1 MGEIMKKGRLLPLLT
16 LILAA
21 AAGAAHAGDGP
32 SPQFVADTIWVII
45 AAGLVF
51 FMNTGFAMVESGL
64 CRSKNAVN
72 ILAKNVIVFGLAA
85 MAYYAVGFGLMFG
98 NGGALIGLKGWFMAG
113 ADNSPAVGD
122 AYVGVFSALNWTGI
136 PLEAKFLFQMCFAAT
151 AATIVS
157 GTVAERIKLWS
168 FIVFAILL
176 TAVVYP
182 VTGHWIWGGGF
193 LANMGFTDFAGS
205 TAVHSVGGWAALTG
219 AIVLGPRLGKYA
231 KNGQVAPIPG
241 HNLGFATLGMFIL
254 WLGWFGFNGGSTMAA
269 DPTAVA
275 HIVLTTNMA
284 AVAGLLASTIVSQ
297 LVSGKP
303 DLSMALNGAL
313 AGLVAVTAGCDVVSV
328 PGSLAIGAAGGVLA
342 FYGVGFFDKLKI
354 DDPVG
359 ALSVHLLN
367 GIWGTLAVG
376 LFSTSEGL
384 FYGQGIAKTVS
395 QLIGIGAVGLYS
407 VAATFAIWHLIKIVM
422 GVRVSEQEELEG
434 LDVGEHGMSAYPD
447 FVSEAL

>member
-1 MGEIMKKGRLLPLLT
+1 MKKGRLFLLSFFFA
-16 LILAA
+16 IF
-21 AAGAAHAGDGP
+21 AGNAIAGDAP
-32 SPQFVADTIWVII
+32 SPQFVADTMWVII
-45 AAGLVF
+45 ASGLVF

-85 MAYYAVGFGLMFG
+85 MAYWAVGFAFMFG
-98 NGGALIGLKGWFMAG
+98 NGGALLGLKGWFLMG
-113 ADNSPAVGD
+113 ADNSPALGD
-122 AYVGVFSALNWTGI
+122 AYMGVFSALNWTGI

-182 VTGHWIWGGGF
+182 VTGHWIWGGGW
-193 LANMGFTDFAGS
+193 LADLGFTDFAGS

-219 AIVLGPRLGKYA
+219 AIVLGPRLGKYGKRGEVMA
-231 KNGQVAPIPG
+231 IPG
-241 HNLGFATLGMFIL
+241 HNMGYATLGLFIL

-284 AVAGLLASTIVSQ
+284 AVAGLLSSTIVSQ
-297 LVSGKP
+297 FAIGKP
-303 DLSMALNGAL
+303 DLSMAINGAL

-328 PGSLAIGAAGGVLA
+328 PGSLAIGAIGGVLA
-342 FYGVGFFDKLKI
+342 FYGVIFFDKLKI

-367 GIWGTLAVG
+367 GIWATLAVG

-384 FYGQGIAKTVS
+384 FYGYGAGKTIS
-395 QLIGIGAVGLYS
+395 QLIGIGAVGLYAT
-407 VAATFAIWHLIKIVM
+407 VATFALWWAIKLVM
-422 GVRVSEQEELEG
+422 GVRVSEHEEREG

-447 FVSEAL
+447 FVTEAL